1 MLKTF
6 QTLLNDGNPTD
17 TPMRLGQ
24 LNFGDFLASFAKG
37 GEADTANRAVTT
49 HVHEFADATGIEQYG
64 VILSVRA
71 VAGGVTGPMAIVE
84 TGTPLTGQVKVESAA
99 GRPKLTFAA
108 GDAVTA
114 CRCRWVFVP
123 RCRNGN
129 SWVTMFAES
138 TP

>member
-17 TPMRLGQ
+17 IPMRLGQ

-37 GEADTANRAVTT
+37 GEVDTADRTVTT
-49 HVHEFADATGIEQYG
+49 HVHEFADSAGVEQYG

-71 VAGGVTGPMAIVE
+71 VAGGTAGEKAIVE
-84 TGTPLTGQVKVESAA
+84 TGTPLTGQVKVESVA
-99 GRPKLTFAA
+99 GRPKLTFAV
-108 GDAVTA
+108 GDAVTT
-114 CRCRWVFVP
+114 CRCRWILVP

-129 SWVTMFAES
+129 SWVTMLAES